1 MSAKLTRRAFV
12 ATATA
17 AATIASPYII
27 RAQAQAPA
35 APAAPPAGPFKQPP
49 LPFAEPQLAPTI
61 GNRTVF
67 LHYNRHH
74 ASYYANLN
82 NITKDTKYAT
92 MSIEQIVVESAK
104 DTDRRFLNNAG
115 QCWNHEL
122 YWNMLKPGGA
132 KAPTGALLAK
142 INEAFGN
149 VDTLKERMSAA
160 SGTVFGSGW
169 IWLVQDGGKV
179 ELMPTFGG
187 DGPLTS
193 GKNALIG
200 VDLWEHAYYL
210 DYENRRPAHVKA
222 VLDNLINWDYVASR
236 YKA

>member
-1 MSAKLTRRAFV
+1 MSAKITRRAFV

-17 AATIASPYII
+17 AATFASPYII

-35 APAAPPAGPFKQPP
+35 APAAPAGPFRQPA
-49 LPFAEPQLAPTI
+49 LPFMEAQLAPTI
-61 GNRTVF
+61 GTRTVQ
-67 LHYNRHH
+67 LHYGRHH
-74 ASYYANLN
+74 ASYYGNLN

-92 MSIEQIVVESAK
+92 MSIEQIVVEGAK
-104 DTDRRFLNNAG
+104 DNDRRFLNNAG

-132 KAPTGALLAK
+132 KAPAGPLAAK

-149 VDTLKERMSAA
+149 VDTLKQRMTAA
-160 SGTVFGSGW
+160 SGGVFGSGW
-169 IWLVQDGGKV
+169 VWLVQDGGKV
-179 ELMPTFGG
+179 DLMTTFGG

-200 VDLWEHAYYL
+200 VDVWEHAYYL
-210 DYENRRPAHVKA
+210 DYQNRRADYVTGILNHIV
-222 VLDNLINWDYVASR
+222 NWDFVNKTLQA
-236 YKA
+236 A